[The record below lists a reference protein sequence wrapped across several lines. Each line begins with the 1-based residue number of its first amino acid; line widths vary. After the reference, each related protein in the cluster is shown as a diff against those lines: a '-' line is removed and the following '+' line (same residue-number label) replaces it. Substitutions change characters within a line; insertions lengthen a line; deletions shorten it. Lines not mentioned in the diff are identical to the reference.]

1 MKSAASF
8 LLVFSF
14 FISTFAGAVTLERNL
29 KAWWLMGENARM
41 TPLDVQVLGVTE
53 ISSHLEKGVSA
64 DGRGFPQLVEGV
76 PFTSFPFEKSFATHS
91 SKGPNY
97 LLVPYDGSF
106 DFEEQSFSVSLWV
119 RADDNGGRYTKLF
132 QKTAGAFWQAET
144 DGGGGVIWNIR
155 DAGGGN
161 AEIQTQNIFAGNSD
175 WHHVL
180 FLRDGANGELRA
192 YVDGQLSINPGGTSG
207 NEGGVG
213 TLKGNGPLG
222 IGAESSG
229 AAPFVG
235 DIDDFRIYESA
246 LTQEDALAIYNAGN
260 GDFAS
265 ITREDELAGWWL
277 MGEDAAFGNS
287 VSETIESVPDHSGNS
302 VPIDAFG
309 APKRVPGHSF
319 SPNLFAESYASGFSA
334 GPNFLVATSD
344 ESFNFADQDFSVSL
358 WARSSNGG
366 GRWKKMFQRQNG
378 GNVFWQAETDGGG
391 GVIWNIRSGN
401 GQNSEIQTNNIFS
414 GNNSWRHLVFLRDT
428 QTQELRAYVDG
439 ELSINPGGT
448 AGSEAD
454 VNSLAGGGDFGVGAE
469 SNGSNPFP
477 GEIDDLRLYDAALSD
492 EDVLAIY
499 NQGMGDLT
507 EPLPFEITKVIKDG
521 DAVIITFRTRPGR
534 VYGVDFSY
542 DLKDWEELDDGVGA
556 DAGSD
561 LKEFTDDFSPGQTG
575 KRYYRV
581 RELED

>member
-1 MKSAASF
+1 M
-8 LLVFSF
+8 
-14 FISTFAGAVTLERNL
+14 
-29 KAWWLMGENARM
+29 
-41 TPLDVQVLGVTE
+41 
-53 ISSHLEKGVSA
+53 
-64 DGRGFPQLVEGV
+64 
-76 PFTSFPFEKSFATHS
+76 
-91 SKGPNY
+91 
-97 LLVPYDGSF
+97 
-106 DFEEQSFSVSLWV
+106 
-119 RADDNGGRYTKLF
+119 
-132 QKTAGAFWQAET
+132 
-144 DGGGGVIWNIR
+144 
-155 DAGGGN
+155 
-161 AEIQTQNIFAGNSD
+161 
-175 WHHVL
+175 
-180 FLRDGANGELRA
+180 
-192 YVDGQLSINPGGTSG
+192 
-207 NEGGVG
+207 
-213 TLKGNGPLG
+213 
-222 IGAESSG
+222 
-229 AAPFVG
+229 G

-302 VPIDAFG
+302 VPIDAVG
-309 APKRVPGHSF
+309 VPKRVPGHSF
-319 SPNLFAESYASGFSA
+319 SPNLFAESYASGFSE
-334 GPNFLVATSD
+334 GPNFLVAASD

-366 GRWKKMFQRQNG
+366 GRWKKMFQRNNG

-391 GVIWNIRSGN
+391 GVIWNIRSGD

-454 VNSLAGGGDFGVGAE
+454 VNSLAGSGDFGVGAE

-556 DAGSD
+556 EDGSD

-575 KRYYRV
+575 QRYYRV